1 MKLERLLAILSLLS
15 DRNRITAKELAE
27 KFEVSKRTIYRD
39 LESLNQAGIPIVS
52 YAGRDGGLSLMK
64 NYQIDKRILSKA
76 DTKNLYSALKGLQS
90 IKQQPD

>member
-52 YAGRDGGLSLMK
+52 YAGRDG
-64 NYQIDKRILSKA
+64 
-76 DTKNLYSALKGLQS
+76 
-90 IKQQPD
+90 